1 MGPGN
6 NGVPKGAGQV
16 DATQVSVAPSAAVPD
31 SNVRRALERLA
42 GSLTAAQYVADLA
55 YALGQVVNGE
65 ARKARLAARSAEA
78 EARMA
83 QQLAAVTAG
92 ATRKARLAA
101 RNADAQAQMAQQTAF
116 TALGGLHR
124 LRRRVTSD
132 QIALTAQVFN

>member
-65 ARKARLAARSAEA
+65 ARKARLAAR
-78 EARMA
+78 
-83 QQLAAVTAG
+83 
-92 ATRKARLAA
+92 
-101 RNADAQAQMAQQTAF
+101 NADAQAQMAQQTAF